1 MLTKPST
8 ISKGLPKDV
17 ISLCPECGKLIDA
30 TVRDDNGRVVME
42 KECVDHGKFSDVVWS
57 DTEMYLKSEDWAR
70 DGIGVENPAITEAQ
84 SCPFD
89 CGLCDLH
96 LSHTALA
103 NIDLT
108 NRCNLRCPICFANA
122 NAAGYVF
129 EPDIETITK
138 MLRVLREERPVPTPA
153 VQFSGGEPTIYPHF
167 LDAIKKASTMGFV
180 QVQVATNGIRFSK
193 EPEFLKAAAE
203 AGLNSIYLQFDG
215 LREDI
220 YISARGK
227 PLLNIKQQV
236 IENLRKFDPH
246 PSVILVPTLVR
257 GINDDQVWPIVQF
270 GLQNLDIIRGINF
283 QPVAFSGR
291 ISQEEREHQ
300 RYTLS
305 DLAIDIERQS
315 NGAIKRSD
323 WYSVPVVSVVSDL
336 VGAIVGKKYVTFTTH
351 PHCGIATYIF
361 VNKKDGKI
369 TPITRFI
376 DVTSLF
382 REMRKLANW
391 MEKHQG
397 KFLSKFRVKL
407 RAYKLLKNY
416 IPKDNLPEGMNR
428 RLFLKLLI
436 GVFSDKTKTALAK
449 FSWDMLLVSGMH
461 FQDAY
466 NYDVE
471 RVMRCCI
478 HYPTPDGRIIP
489 FCAYNS
495 GPVYRNEIEKK
506 FSIPI
511 EQWRRERGK
520 EYT

>member
-8 ISKGLPKDV
+8 ISKGLPKNV

-57 DTEMYLKSEDWAR
+57 DTEMYLKAEGWAR
-70 DGIGVENPAITEAQ
+70 DGIGVENPAITDAQ
-84 SCPFD
+84 NCPFD

-103 NIDLT
+103 NIDLS

-129 EPDIETITK
+129 EPGYDTIVNMMK
-138 MLRVLREERPVPTPA
+138 MLREELPVPTPA
-153 VQFSGGEPTIYPHF
+153 VQFSGGEPTIYPRF
-167 LDAIKKASTMGFV
+167 IEVIKRASEMGFA
-180 QVQVATNGIRFSK
+180 QVQVATNGIRFAN
-193 EPEFLKAAAE
+193 EPEFLEAAAE
-203 AGLNSIYLQFDG
+203 AGLNTIYLQFDG
-215 LREDI
+215 MREEI

-227 PLLNIKQQV
+227 PLLDVKRRA
-236 IENLRKFDPH
+236 IENVRKIEPH
-246 PSVILVPTLVR
+246 PSIVLVPTLVK

-270 GLQNLDIIRGINF
+270 SLNNMDVIRGINF

-291 ISQEEREHQ
+291 ISQKERESQ

-305 DLAIDIERQS
+305 DLAIDIEKQS
-315 NGAIKRSD
+315 NGEITRSD
-323 WYSVPVVSVVSDL
+323 WYSVPAVTAISDL
-336 VGAIVGKKYVTFTTH
+336 IGAIVGKKFVTFTTH
-351 PHCGIATYIF
+351 PHCGLATYLF
-361 VNKKDGKI
+361 VNKKTGGI
-369 TPITRFI
+369 TPVPRFI
-376 DVTSLF
+376 DVDNLF
-382 REMRKLANW
+382 KEMRELTEWAEGRKGTLLTKL
-391 MEKHQG
+391 K
-397 KFLSKFRVKL
+397 
-407 RAYKLLKNY
+407 AYKLLRKY
-416 IPKDNLPEGMNR
+416 IRNDRLPEGMNR
-428 RLFLKLLI
+428 SIFLKSLTGI
-436 GVFSDKTKTALAK
+436 FSDKTKTALAK
-449 FSWDMLLVSGMH
+449 FSWDMLFVGAMH

-466 NYDVE
+466 NYDVS

-506 FSIPI
+506 FSIPL
-511 EQWRRERGK
+511 EQWRKERGEK
-520 EYT
+520 YT